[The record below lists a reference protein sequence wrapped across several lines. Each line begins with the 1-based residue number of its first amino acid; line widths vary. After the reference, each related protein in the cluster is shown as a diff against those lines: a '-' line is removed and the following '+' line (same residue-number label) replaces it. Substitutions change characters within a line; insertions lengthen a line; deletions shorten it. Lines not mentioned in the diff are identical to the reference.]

1 MVYLPSGDSNLTLIV
16 GFMTENLLY
25 LSFSTLYSSSLWRTD
40 TIVVSKLNKPLP
52 PPQMG
57 LT

>member
-52 PPQMG
+52 P
-57 LT
+57 LKWA